1 MRDVRF
7 KKSYLMLATAFL
19 LVCGFFVS
27 NLVNAD
33 ALGDP
38 ITGLDVPDNVLQIG
52 ETVTRTATTTEDGA
66 SDWTSSAT
74 STATIDPITGV
85 VEAIAEGTTTIA
97 YATSTS
103 GLVNSIE
110 ITVYAAATVDA
121 PAIGT
126 VQVGEGDVTP
136 TSFTAA
142 GAGETISWQSSD
154 TDIATIVAGTGVITP
169 VAEGT
174 TTISYQ
180 VEEDATGR
188 IVAKGSLEITVLE
201 EEEATLVSIA
211 ITTPADVLSYHVGDS
226 LDITGLVVTGTYSDD
241 STSTEAI
248 TSDNITGFD
257 SSEPEDNQVLTVT
270 VGGKTATYTVDVIAI
285 PITAIG
291 AIIGTP
297 QFGTELTAGALTPSA
312 ATATYQWR
320 IAATSGGTYADIVGA
335 TSNTYTPVATDVT
348 KYLKVVATGTGNYSG
363 TVTSTATEL
372 GVAAIS
378 ITAIGDITGTAK
390 VGRTLT
396 AGAVVPA
403 GATVNYSWNRGNE
416 ANGTYNSI
424 DGASSATYTLTAGDK
439 GKFIRV
445 RVTGRDGYS
454 GEVMS
459 DPTEAVAARN
469 SGGSS
474 SRSSGTT
481 ISPAGSQTIAQ
492 MQATVNLLIAQIN
505 ALIAQAKA
513 QGIQLTGISGAGG
526 SGSPI
531 VLSAV
536 VRPLFLGVSGADVNA
551 LQNFL
556 ISQNKGAA
564 AAALKNHGATN
575 YFGPLTKAA
584 LAEFQAIAGLPAT
597 GYFGPLTKA
606 YLKTLGF

>member
-1 MRDVRF
+1 
-7 KKSYLMLATAFL
+7 
-19 LVCGFFVS
+19 
-27 NLVNAD
+27 
-33 ALGDP
+33 
-38 ITGLDVPDNVLQIG
+38 
-52 ETVTRTATTTEDGA
+52 
-66 SDWTSSAT
+66 
-74 STATIDPITGV
+74 
-85 VEAIAEGTTTIA
+85 
-97 YATSTS
+97 
-103 GLVNSIE
+103 
-110 ITVYAAATVDA
+110 
-121 PAIGT
+121 
-126 VQVGEGDVTP
+126 
-136 TSFTAA
+136 
-142 GAGETISWQSSD
+142 
-154 TDIATIVAGTGVITP
+154 
-169 VAEGT
+169 
-174 TTISYQ
+174 

-211 ITTPADVLSYHVGDS
+211 ITTPADVLTYEVGDD

-248 TSDNITGFD
+248 TGDNITGFD

-270 VGGKTATYTVDVIAI
+270 VGGKTATYTVDIIAI

-297 QFGTELTAGALTPSA
+297 QFGAELTAGALTPST

-363 TVTSTATEL
+363 TVTSAATEL
-372 GVAAIS
+372 GVAAIPV
-378 ITAIGDITGTAK
+378 TAIGDITGTAK

-424 DGASSATYTLTAGDK
+424 DGASSATYTLTASDE

-445 RVTGRDGYS
+445 RVVGRDGYS
-454 GEVMS
+454 EEVMS
-459 DPTEAVAARN
+459 NPTEAVVARN
-469 SGGSS
+469 SRSSGS
-474 SRSSGTT
+474 SRSSGTAMP
-481 ISPAGSQTIAQ
+481 PAGFQTIAQ

-513 QGIQLTGISGAGG
+513 QGIQLTGTSGAGG
-526 SGSPI
+526 TGSPI

-584 LAEFQAIAGLPAT
+584 LAEFQASAGLPAT